1 MYVDFRHGMSIQI
14 RHDTQPRK
22 KLYAAGVLPIA
33 FRVDASPLFLV
44 GEDIRGIGVADFGGK
59 NDSKLDRNDPE
70 ATASREWYEESLGQS
85 ISINDMV
92 SRFKNDSCIRLYGR
106 TQNGYVYHMNVVEIP
121 WDPHLTRNF
130 NRVVEFFKLKN
141 ISKLYVEKRN
151 VCWMTFNELH
161 ACRKRPVFEK
171 TLLDNIDILKRIA
184 TCHRDQW
191 PSLCLNVNK
200 DKDED
205 DM

>member
-1 MYVDFRHGMSIQI
+1 MPFPEY
-14 RHDTQPRK
+14 DTLHKTSSHQPRK

-33 FRVDASPLFLV
+33 FRLDSSPLFLV

-59 NDSKLDRNDPE
+59 NDSKLDRNDPD

-92 SRFKNDSCIRLYGR
+92 SRFKNDSCVRLYGK

-121 WDPHLTRNF
+121 WDGQISRNF
-130 NRVVEFFKLKN
+130 DRVVRFFKLKN

-151 VCWMTFNELH
+151 VSWLTLDELLE
-161 ACRKRPVFEK
+161 ARKRPVFE
-171 TLLDNIDILKRIA
+171 TTVLNNIDTLRRISR
-184 TCHRDQW
+184 CHRDQW
-191 PSLCLNVNK
+191 ASLCLEYNT
-200 DKDED
+200 ED
-205 DM
+205 VDDDIE